1 MRRLAVSAL
10 ITLLLGPAV
19 AHARSLED
27 RLGDAAERVRSPT
40 FRIVSGS
47 EFEALAENI
56 ADTAAR
62 SLPVISSSAGFTYRY
77 NPTTEVFERTSQ
89 TLGPL
94 FLERPDTL
102 GRGKFNVS
110 VSFQYVEFNTFDGTD
125 LTDLAND
132 DPIVIRARDASGT
145 PIGFR
150 GIRLRY
156 SLGLQNYIHA
166 VSFTYGVLDDLD
178 LNLLLP
184 VIVTN
189 MRIGVHAQEV
199 ATAGLD
205 RVFSPSSGP
214 EFVGRD
220 DGDAVGIGDILLRAK
235 YQLPRTDWLRSAVG
249 LQLRLPS
256 GRSEDFQGT
265 GDFEM
270 SPFVA
275 ISSICWNRVEP
286 HANLAF
292 DVNTM
297 DASRSA
303 VRYGLGVDVDVT
315 PIFNVSIGYL
325 GRSEFDDSADAS
337 DTQFR
342 HLRGGTT
349 VREPLL
355 GLDFDRKDTSDLTF
369 GFRVV
374 VWRNLMVFAN
384 GIYALEDSGLRN
396 DTIIPAGGVEG
407 TF

>member
-1 MRRLAVSAL
+1 MRRLAAFLLMAL
-10 ITLLLGPAV
+10 VVPGL

-27 RLGDAAERVRSPT
+27 RLSDASQTVGIA
-40 FRIVSGS
+40 SGS
-47 EFEALAENI
+47 AFDALAENI

-77 NPTTEVFERTSQ
+77 NAATEVFERTSQ

-102 GRGKFNVS
+102 GQGKFNVS

-125 LTDLAND
+125 LTDLQND
-132 DPIVIRARDASGT
+132 DPIVIRTFDASGT
-145 PIGFR
+145 PIGRR
-150 GIRLRY
+150 GERLRY
-156 SLGLQNYIHA
+156 SLRLQNYIHA
-166 VSFTYGVLDDLD
+166 VSGTYGITDDLD
-178 LNLLLP
+178 VNLLVP
-184 VIVTN
+184 IVVTE

-199 ATAGLD
+199 ATAGLTGP
-205 RVFSPSSGP
+205 FSPSAGP
-214 EFVGRD
+214 ERVGRD
-220 DGDAVGIGDILLRAK
+220 DGDAVGVGDILLRAK
-235 YQLPRTDWLRSAVG
+235 YQLPRAEAFRSAVG

-256 GRSEDFQGT
+256 GQSEDFQGT

-270 SPFVA
+270 SPFA
-275 ISSICWNRVEP
+275 TISGVVWDRVEP

-297 DASRSA
+297 DVSRSA
-303 VRYGLGVDVDVT
+303 VRYAVGVDVDVT
-315 PIFNVSIGYL
+315 PIFNVNIGYL
-325 GRSEFDDSADAS
+325 GRSEFDDSADES
-337 DTQFR
+337 DTERQ
-342 HLRGGTT
+342 HLRGGTI

-374 VWRNLMVFAN
+374 VWRNLMMFAN
-384 GIYALEDSGLRN
+384 GIYALNDSGLRN
-396 DTIIPAGGVEG
+396 DTVIPAGGVEG